1 MNMSKDNKIAY
12 VVLSCDPYS
21 DIWDAYGQL
30 FQRFWP
36 DCPFDCFMAS
46 HHKSFDK
53 YGFKPILLGDD
64 ISWSHGLL
72 VLLDKLIEKGYN
84 YGMIAFDDLMLY
96 EKVDTNYIKK
106 VIDSFLDE
114 EGDCLRFVPEK
125 APKCYKHNQY
135 FGKMAVKAPYRV
147 TLGFTLWNLEV
158 LRKITIE
165 GESAWQFEKNATERS
180 FDFGNFYCTRKSLFK
195 FLNLIIK
202 RKIDIKEYEKL
213 KTLIPNASFDR
224 EQVYVKSERMKWIF
238 LKTFLKYFPIKYQ
251 YSVYKMFSKPIN
263 I

>member
-1 MNMSKDNKIAY
+1 MLEANKKIAF

-36 DCPFDCFMAS
+36 DCPFNCYMAS

-53 YGFKPILLGDD
+53 YGFKPILLGEDV
-64 ISWSHGLL
+64 SWSHGLL
-72 VLLDKLIEKGYN
+72 VLLDKLEEAGYE
-84 YGMIAFDDLMLY
+84 YGMIAFDDLMLR
-96 EKVDTNYIKK
+96 EKVDTDYVCSAIGRF
-106 VIDSFLDE
+106 VE
-114 EGDCLRFVPEK
+114 EKGDCLRFVTER
-125 APKCYKHNQY
+125 APKCYKYNEY
-135 FGKMAVKAPYRV
+135 YGKMAIQAPYRV
-147 TLGFTLWNLEV
+147 TLGFTLWNLKT
-158 LRKITIE
+158 LREITIE

-180 FDFGNFYCTRKSLFK
+180 FDFKNFYCSWKSPFK

-213 KTLIPNASFDR
+213 KKFLPDATFER
-224 EQVYVKSERMKWIF
+224 EMVVVKGEKFRGIF
-238 LKTFLKYFPIKYQ
+238 LKAFLKYVPIKWQ
-251 YSVYKMFSKPIN
+251 YPIYRYFSKPIN

>member
-1 MNMSKDNKIAY
+1 MDVSKKIAY

-53 YGFKPILLGDD
+53 YGFKSILLGED

-72 VLLDKLIEKGYN
+72 VLLDKLKEMGYE
-84 YGMIAFDDLMLY
+84 YGMIAFDDLLLY
-96 EKVDTNYIKK
+96 EKVDTTFVNSA
-106 VIDSFLDE
+106 IDSFFGE
-114 EGDCLRFVPEK
+114 KGDCLRFVTEK
-125 APKCYKHNQY
+125 APKCYKHNEY
-135 FGKMAVKAPYRV
+135 YGKMDIRTPYRV
-147 TLGFTLWNLEV
+147 TLGFTLWNLET
-158 LRKITIE
+158 LRQITIE

-180 FDFGNFYCTRKSLFK
+180 FDFKYFYCTWKSPFK

-202 RKIDIKEYEKL
+202 RKIDVKEYEKL
-213 KTLIPNASFDR
+213 KMYLPDATFER
-224 EQVYVKSERMKWIF
+224 EMTIVKGEKFRGVF
-238 LKTFLKYFPIKYQ
+238 LKLFLKYCPIKWQ
-251 YSVYKMFSKPIN
+251 YPVYKYFSKPIN

>member
-1 MNMSKDNKIAY
+1 MKDNNKIAF

-36 DCPFDCFMAS
+36 NCPYSRFMAS

-53 YGFKPILLGDD
+53 YGFKPILLGED

-72 VLLDKLIEKGYN
+72 VLLDKLEEMGYE

-96 EKVDTNYIKK
+96 EKVDSFFVNSAIN
-106 VIDSFLDE
+106 SFLAE
-114 EGDCLRFVPEK
+114 KGDCLRFVTEK
-125 APKCYKHNQY
+125 APKCYKHNEY
-135 FGKMAVKAPYRV
+135 YGKMAVKAPYRV
-147 TLGFTLWNLEV
+147 TLGFTLWDLKA

-180 FDFGNFYCTRKSLFK
+180 FDFKNFYCTWKSPFK

-213 KTLIPNASFDR
+213 KKILPDATFER
-224 EQVYVKSERMKWIF
+224 EMVVVKGEKFRGVF
-238 LKTFLKYFPIKYQ
+238 LKAFLKYVPIKWQ
-251 YSVYKMFSKPIN
+251 YPIYRYFSKPIN
-263 I
+263 L

>member
-1 MNMSKDNKIAY
+1 MNNKKIAY

-36 DCPFDCFMAS
+36 DCPYSRFMAS

-53 YGFKPILLGDD
+53 YGFKPILLGED

-72 VLLDKLIEKGYN
+72 VLLDKLEEMGYE

-96 EKVDTNYIKK
+96 EKVDSFFVNSAIN
-106 VIDSFLDE
+106 SFLAE
-114 EGDCLRFVPEK
+114 KGDCLRFVTEK

-147 TLGFTLWNLEV
+147 TLGFTLWDLKA

-180 FDFGNFYCTRKSLFK
+180 FDFKNFYCTWKSPFK

-213 KTLIPNASFDR
+213 KKILPDASFER
-224 EQVYVKSERMKWIF
+224 EMVVIKGEKFRGVF
-238 LKTFLKYFPIKYQ
+238 LKAFLKYVPIKWQ
-251 YSVYKMFSKPIN
+251 YPIYRYFSKPIN